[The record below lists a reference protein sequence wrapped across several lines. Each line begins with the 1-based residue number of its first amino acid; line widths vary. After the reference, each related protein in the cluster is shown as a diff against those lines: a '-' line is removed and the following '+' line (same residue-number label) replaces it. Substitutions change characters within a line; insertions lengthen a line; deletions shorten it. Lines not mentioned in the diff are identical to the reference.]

1 MYFNCGVGED
11 LRVSWTARRS
21 NQSTLKE
28 ISPEDSLE
36 GLMLKLKLQYL
47 GHLMQRGRN
56 INEPKIELFSH
67 ISCCPENGVQIL
79 FLGTEADLNYSGPYR
94 NVISMIVSKYGL
106 VSVQFSCS
114 VMSSSLW
121 PHELQHARP
130 PCPSPT
136 PGVHP
141 NPCPLSRWCHPT
153 ISSSVI
159 PFSSCTLFFPAS
171 GSGLV

>member
-36 GLMLKLKLQYL
+36 GPMLKLKLQYL
-47 GHLMQRGRN
+47 GHLTQRGRN

-106 VSVQFSCS
+106 VSIQFSCS
-114 VMSSSLW
+114 VMSSCLW
-121 PHELQHARP
+121 PHEPQHTRP
-130 PCPSPT
+130 RCPSPT
-136 PGVHP
+136 PGVYTQTHVHRVGNAIQP
-141 NPCPLSRWCHPT
+141 SHPLSSPSPPALC
-153 ISSSVI
+153 
-159 PFSSCTLFFPAS
+159 FSQHQ
-171 GSGLV
+171 GLD